1 MRIRIW
7 LLLSLL
13 SVGITWLYNV
23 RILQPWEHYV
33 DVENGNLKAQMG
45 DLYPRWVGT
54 RELLLHH
61 QNPYGPEVSHEIQ
74 RAFYGHEVHQNYAS
88 GAKVL
93 DEQRFAYPV
102 YVVFLLAPAIFASFH
117 TVQVWVAPILA
128 FMTMASVL
136 FWIDL
141 LGWRPPKALITA
153 IVLFVLSSP
162 QVVQGLRLLQ
172 LGLFVGF
179 MLAICAWCAKQNHLI
194 LAGVFLALST
204 IKPQMILFP
213 LIWFLLWSA
222 SAIHKRWRFLVSFM
236 VTLALLVGCG
246 EAILPQWPIFFWNGL
261 IAYRKYNIMPSLL
274 GLFLGNTAGAI
285 TSGLVMIGMLGLMWR
300 NRQSAAGSP
309 AFHQA
314 LAASVLGA
322 LLVLPLFPPFNQV
335 LLLLPAMMI
344 LRDYATLPRSAR
356 WLLAIVFAWPWTT
369 RLILLLVHPRVDSVS
384 RLPLLP
390 ASIVVL
396 VPLLLTVCF
405 VIRELGT
412 HTTQMMMAPLGSRF
426 IE

>member
-1 MRIRIW
+1 
-7 LLLSLL
+7 
-13 SVGITWLYNV
+13 
-23 RILQPWEHYV
+23 
-33 DVENGNLKAQMG
+33 
-45 DLYPRWVGT
+45 
-54 RELLLHH
+54 
-61 QNPYGPEVSHEIQ
+61 
-74 RAFYGHEVHQNYAS
+74 
-88 GAKVL
+88 
-93 DEQRFAYPV
+93 
-102 YVVFLLAPAIFASFH
+102 
-117 TVQVWVAPILA
+117 
-128 FMTMASVL
+128 
-136 FWIDL
+136 
-141 LGWRPPKALITA
+141 
-153 IVLFVLSSP
+153 
-162 QVVQGLRLLQ
+162 
-172 LGLFVGF
+172 
-179 MLAICAWCAKQNHLI
+179 
-194 LAGVFLALST
+194 
-204 IKPQMILFP
+204 
-213 LIWFLLWSA
+213 
-222 SAIHKRWRFLVSFM
+222 
-236 VTLALLVGCG
+236 
-246 EAILPQWPIFFWNGL
+246 
-261 IAYRKYNIMPSLL
+261 MPSLL